1 MDTIDSITIIAAAWG
16 LLVLRLTLAL
26 ILWPHGAQKVLGW
39 FGGAGWDG
47 TYQAFTEKMGIPPFL
62 AKVAML
68 TEFFAPICLVL
79 GVFTRIAA
87 LAVIIM
93 MAVAMTKHVKNGYFA
108 NWSGKKAGE
117 GVEFHLLY
125 AGSALALLLTGP
137 WTPGAWTSCTSSSAD
152 GGRSCPAGHRTYFP
166 VLKSAVLWYLWGCSL
181 PLRERRL
188 LLPFHLLPP

>member
-1 MDTIDSITIIAAAWG
+1 M
-16 LLVLRLTLAL
+16 LVLRLTLAL

-93 MAVAMTKHVKNGYFA
+93 MAVAMTRHVKNGYFA

-137 WTPGAWTSCTSSSAD
+137 GPWSVDAWCMD
-152 GGRSCPAGHRTYFP
+152 IVHVIFG
-166 VLKSAVLWYLWGCSL
+166 
-181 PLRERRL
+181 
-188 LLPFHLLPP
+188 

>member
-47 TYQAFTEKMGIPPFL
+47 TYQAFTGKMGIPPFL

-79 GVFTRIAA
+79 GIFTRLAA
-87 LAVIIM
+87 LSVIIM
-93 MAVAMTKHVKNGYFA
+93 MAVAMTKHVKNGYFS
-108 NWSGKKAGE
+108 NWSGEK
-117 GVEFHLLY
+117 
-125 AGSALALLLTGP
+125 TGKEWNSTCSMPAPP
-137 WTPGAWTSCTSSSAD
+137 WRC
-152 GGRSCPAGHRTYFP
+152 F
-166 VLKSAVLWYLWGCSL
+166 
-181 PLRERRL
+181 
-188 LLPFHLLPP
+188 

>member
-79 GVFTRIAA
+79 A
-87 LAVIIM
+87 
-93 MAVAMTKHVKNGYFA
+93 
-108 NWSGKKAGE
+108 S
-117 GVEFHLLY
+117 
-125 AGSALALLLTGP
+125 S
-137 WTPGAWTSCTSSSAD
+137 PG
-152 GGRSCPAGHRTYFP
+152 
-166 VLKSAVLWYLWGCSL
+166 
-181 PLRERRL
+181 
-188 LLPFHLLPP
+188 

>member
-16 LLVLRLTLAL
+16 LLVLRLTLAF
-26 ILWPHGAQKVLGW
+26 ILWPHGTQKVLGW
-39 FGGAGWDG
+39 FGGAGWEG
-47 TYQAFTEKMGIPPFL
+47 TYRAFTEKMGIPPFL

-68 TEFFAPICLVL
+68 TEFFAPICLGL

-137 WTPGAWTSCTSSSAD
+137 GPWSVDAWCMD
-152 GGRSCPAGHRTYFP
+152 IVHVIFG
-166 VLKSAVLWYLWGCSL
+166 
-181 PLRERRL
+181 
-188 LLPFHLLPP
+188 